1 MERKWKWRP
10 KQHGSGDPKK
20 VDMSAR
26 KTVGVEFA
34 KKMWA
39 GKGMEVWK
47 AIGSGVRQAS
57 GSGFRKEIGG
67 GDTQDTRTCKWILR
81 KWRGFQITWK
91 WRHTIGGRG
100 DSKNGGGRGGQNE
113 LHLEVGVDVGVEVA
127 LRQRGR
133 FIF

>member
-57 GSGFRKEIGG
+57 VSGFRKEIGG
-67 GDTQDTRTCKWILR
+67 
-81 KWRGFQITWK
+81 
-91 WRHTIGGRG
+91 WRHTGHE
-100 DSKNGGGRGGQNE
+100 NVQ
-113 LHLEVGVDVGVEVA
+113 VDYKKVA
-127 LRQRGR
+127 WVPK
-133 FIF
+133 